1 MRPYSSAHPFF
12 RDNSARRRIKAYNSF
27 VSLDKG
33 WNVGASKRKFGSRVK
48 LNAFSG

>member
-1 MRPYSSAHPFF
+1 MRLYSSAHPFF

-27 VSLDKG
+27 ASLDKG

>member
-27 VSLDKG
+27 ASLDKG